1 MKRILALCLS
11 LLLLYGCTTV
21 QTPKQQP
28 QQPKETQQN
37 EEQTEEQTSEKTQQE
52 TREETTEETVSSVDE
67 EKPSE
72 QPEAEEAPLT
82 WVTDLPKVSFVPD
95 WTVESSSEEFLL
107 ELSDPKYQGRVTGS
121 AGNRAAA
128 DYIEEQFIRL
138 GLQQLPDLESYRQS
152 FYSPVFEVAPGEAW
166 VVSSDGTQT
175 SLTLGKDWVFRAS
188 YEAVDLTLP
197 LSENFSD
204 CEEGRAFLD
213 VNAMGAIYPHQY
225 IHVISGDVE
234 KGISYFNPKDYASR
248 IMVTE
253 EVYAKLK
260 QDGAKLRLKLPAAAQ
275 RGEADNVAGFFPGEN
290 RTKAVVLGAHFDGVG
305 QCGSVMPGAY
315 DNASGVATLIQTA
328 AWLSKADRLPCDVIV
343 VAFNAEE
350 IGLNGSRSFANL
362 LADQYEQILMINID
376 CVGWKGEPSAVFG
389 AMENSNL
396 RNELAGGLGI
406 PFKNEVYAGDQ
417 FSFQQRGIPAVTI
430 SQGDWNKKE
439 CIHSTRDT
447 AENLDPKQMDALAK
461 DLSAWVIERG
471 SDAQERYPVFW

>member
-11 LLLLYGCTTV
+11 LLLLSGCTAV

-28 QQPKETQQN
+28 EETQQN

-52 TREETTEETVSSVDE
+52 TSEETVSSEDE

-72 QPEAEEAPLT
+72 QLEAEEAPLT

-95 WTVESSSEEFLL
+95 WTVESSSEEFFL

-128 DYIEEQFIRL
+128 DYIEEQFVRL

-152 FYSPVFEVAPGEAW
+152 FYSPVFEVVPGEAW
-166 VVSSDGTQT
+166 VVSADGTQT
-175 SLTLGKDWVFRAS
+175 PLTQGKDWVFRAS

-197 LSENFSD
+197 MSENISD
-204 CEEGRAFLD
+204 CEAGRAFLD
-213 VNAMGAIYPHQY
+213 AKVTQQNTPRQY
-225 IHVISGDVE
+225 IDVISGDVE
-234 KGISYFNPKDYASR
+234 KGIAYFNPKDYASR

-260 QDGAKLRLKLPAAAQ
+260 QYGTKLRLKLPAVAK
-275 RGEADNVAGFFPGEN
+275 RGEADNVVGFFPGEDS
-290 RTKAVVLGAHFDGVG
+290 TKAVVLGAHFDGVG

-328 AWLSKADRLPCDVIV
+328 AWLSKADSLPCDVIV
-343 VAFNAEE
+343 VAFNTEE
-350 IGLNGSRSFANL
+350 IDLNGSRSFANL

-439 CIHSTRDT
+439 CVHSTYDIE
-447 AENLDPKQMDALAK
+447 ENLDPKQMDELAK